1 MKSGLRL
8 SYSKAGR
15 QKEVGENLFTIK
27 GGVSAPVRDPS
38 EEEAGGG
45 RMCTK
50 PASSNQMWPFYARTF
65 LLNTCQPSAGSKIW
79 EQDGNK
85 QKALHT
91 ATAALKGGG
100 GERKGK
106 MGEENENEQNGTLK
120 RLNQQM
126 LLKWDLR
133 TLPINTRSQ
142 N

>member
-1 MKSGLRL
+1 
-8 SYSKAGR
+8 
-15 QKEVGENLFTIK
+15 
-27 GGVSAPVRDPS
+27 
-38 EEEAGGG
+38 
-45 RMCTK
+45 MCTK

-106 MGEENENEQNGTLK
+106 MGEENEQNGTLK
-120 RLNQQM
+120 RLNQSDHR
-126 LLKWDLR
+126 LKSYGQKVPLW
-133 TLPINTRSQ
+133 PKQFFGHIYFI
-142 N
+142 